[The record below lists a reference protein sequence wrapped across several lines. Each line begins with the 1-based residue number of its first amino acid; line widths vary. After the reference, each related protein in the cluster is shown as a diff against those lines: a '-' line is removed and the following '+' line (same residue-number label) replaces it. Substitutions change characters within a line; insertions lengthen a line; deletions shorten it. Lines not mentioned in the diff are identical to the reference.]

1 MIMRKIMTKKVK
13 LNKAILGKKNFASRV
28 EVEYYRRYE
37 TMKLSKKLIKKVHE
51 AVGICEGYIPAESI
65 EEELEAWQY
74 LIDTG
79 VAWQLQGWFG
89 RQANHLIE
97 NNFCKPKTIN

>member
-1 MIMRKIMTKKVK
+1 MTKKVK
-13 LNKAILGKKNFASRV
+13 INKAILGKKTFNSRV
-28 EVEYYRRYE
+28 ELEYYRRYE
-37 TMKLSKKLIKKVHE
+37 TMNLSKKLVKDVHE
-51 AVGICEGYIPAESI
+51 AVGICKGYIPAESV

-89 RQANHLIE
+89 RQANFLIE
-97 NNFCKPKTIN
+97 NKFCKPKTIN

>member
-1 MIMRKIMTKKVK
+1 MTKKVK
-13 LNKAILGKKNFASRV
+13 LNKPILGKKNFASRV

-51 AVGICEGYIPAESI
+51 AVGICEGYIPAESV
-65 EEELEAWQY
+65 EEEL
-74 LIDTG
+74 

>member
-1 MIMRKIMTKKVK
+1 MTKKVK
-13 LNKAILGKKNFASRV
+13 INKAKLGKKTFNSRV
-28 EVEYYRRYE
+28 ELEYYRRYE
-37 TMKLSKKLIKKVHE
+37 TMNLSKKLVKDVHE
-51 AVGICEGYIPAESI
+51 AVGICEGYIPAESV

-89 RQANHLIE
+89 RQANFLIE
-97 NNFCKPKTIN
+97 NKFCKPKTIN

>member
-1 MIMRKIMTKKVK
+1 MEKRTLMKSEEFKFYRSYKLMN
-13 LNKAILGKKNFASRV
+13 LNK
-28 EVEYYRRYE
+28 
-37 TMKLSKKLIKKVHE
+37 KLVKDVHE
-51 AVGICEGYIPAESI
+51 AVGICEGFIQAVHYIPCDT

-89 RQANHLIE
+89 RQAQFLID
-97 NNFCKPKTIN
+97 NKLCKEKVVN